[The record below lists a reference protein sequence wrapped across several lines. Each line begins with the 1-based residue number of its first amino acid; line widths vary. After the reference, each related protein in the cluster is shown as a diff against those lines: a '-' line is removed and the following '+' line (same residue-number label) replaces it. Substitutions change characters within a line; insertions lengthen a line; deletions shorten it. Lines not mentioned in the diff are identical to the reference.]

1 VTSDD
6 IDQTMDDVKKHV
18 EEEETKGQDV
28 VKEEIEK
35 DNKVKVLM
43 KDDTKK
49 VDIEKDEN
57 SNYKVRNKNVK
68 GQILLKVR

>member
-1 VTSDD
+1 
-6 IDQTMDDVKKHV
+6 
-18 EEEETKGQDV
+18 V